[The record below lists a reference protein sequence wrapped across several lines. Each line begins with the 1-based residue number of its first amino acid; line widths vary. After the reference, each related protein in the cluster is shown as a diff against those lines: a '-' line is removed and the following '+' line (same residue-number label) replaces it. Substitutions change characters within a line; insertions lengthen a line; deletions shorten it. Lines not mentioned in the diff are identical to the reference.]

1 MRGLPGVRSSGGAH
15 RAPGS
20 GTLSRTRQS
29 VVLGALV
36 VAGLF
41 AVILPMQQRGGDTTV
56 DPIAADHAVTATSK
70 PKTKPQDTADA
81 PAGKPVA
88 GDADQTAGA
97 PEAAGSGKSAGPTH
111 AVPAATPGA
120 SATPTAAAQTVLV
133 PAGDG
138 PGQSLRTTGSSTV
151 ALTFDDGP
159 DPEQTPKLL
168 AMLAKYRVKA
178 TFCLVGQQVKRHPD
192 IVRDIVEAGHTLCN
206 HTWDHSLTIGK
217 DKPEKIRADL
227 ARTNAAIRAAV
238 PGAEIPFF
246 RAPGGNFTDLLVQTA
261 YADGMTSLY
270 WEVDPA
276 DWDHP
281 EGEKDDTHIE
291 RVIKSVQKHTRP
303 GAIVLSHDFN
313 QPDTIKAYETLI
325 PWLQTRFT
333 LGLPGIPPAP
343 TAPAA
348 PASSAPAAGAAGVD
362 RPSPSAPPS
371 PPPAS

>member
-1 MRGLPGVRSSGGAH
+1 MRGLPGVRSGGAH

-29 VVLGALV
+29 LLLGSLV
-36 VAGLF
+36 VAGLV

-56 DPIAADHAVTATSK
+56 NPIAADHAVTATSK
-70 PKTKPQDTADA
+70 PKTKPQDAADA
-81 PAGKPVA
+81 PAGKPVS
-88 GDADQTAGA
+88 GDSDQAAGA
-97 PEAAGSGKSAGPTH
+97 QQGTDPGPSGNPTH
-111 AVPAATPGA
+111 AVPAASPGA
-120 SATPTAAAQTVLV
+120 STAPAAAAQTVLV
-133 PAGDG
+133 PPGDG

-159 DPEQTPKLL
+159 DPQQTPKLL
-168 AMLAKYRVKA
+168 AMLEKYQVKA
-178 TFCLVGQQVKRHPD
+178 TFCLVGQQVARHPD
-192 IVRDIVEAGHTLCN
+192 IVRDIAAAGHTLCN

-217 DKPEKIRADL
+217 DKPAQIRADL

-246 RAPGGNFTDLLVQTA
+246 RAPGGNFTDALVQTA

-270 WEVDPA
+270 WQVDPA

-281 EGEKDDTHIE
+281 EGEKDDEHIE
-291 RVIKSVQKHTRP
+291 RVVKNVQKHTTP

-325 PWLQTRFT
+325 PWLQKRFT

-348 PASSAPAAGAAGVD
+348 PASSAPPAGAAGAE
-362 RPSPSAPPS
+362 RPSPSAPAS
-371 PPPAS
+371 PDPAD